1 MTRPPAHEWAVLD
14 EDGDP
19 IPGDPDLVAALGQSL
34 RDTAEDIRREADDIK
49 ALSTVE
55 SWQSKAADKFR
66 ETADDTVEPLRKAYH
81 RYDKAAGAMGERVR
95 PESTAD
101 WASALEHAQQLA
113 GKALKAGRA
122 AHEAHQSAVRAISKL
137 PPHTP
142 DDDPDR
148 VRLKKKRGEAA
159 SDLQEAKS
167 ALQHAKEVRDRAAE
181 KAAGVIR
188 RAITHDG
195 MHDSDWDKAKDTA
208 GTVLSDAGH
217 FLEDAGEVAL
227 SDLASLGNAMLHDVE
242 QVGEVLGG
250 VALVTL
256 GAGGE
261 VGGAMLDATGVGA
274 VLGVPAGVVSA
285 GAIAGGVGLITAGAS
300 QLAMDAAGPDRVD
313 MSSDSGGGGG
323 RRGDW
328 SGPETSK
335 GEPKPASE
343 EDHVRYTQRKSELSD
358 LSRNKQVAEVRK
370 GVTEDGQKY
379 KPEGAALKGGKHG
392 IDWNEGPQRA
402 KQSGNP
408 QGKFGS
414 PADVD
419 YAVQKATELG
429 PGKQGFF
436 DLPPGNDC
444 IEYLPEG
451 TTRKPN
457 AMYVKVRPDGTVH
470 AYPYTK

>member
-1 MTRPPAHEWAVLD
+1 MRRPPAHEWAVLD
-14 EDGDP
+14 EDEDP

-34 RDTAEDIRREADDIK
+34 RDTAEDISREAGDIK
-49 ALSTVE
+49 ALSAVE

-66 ETADDTVEPLRKAYH
+66 ETADDTIEPLRKAYH

-113 GKALKAGRA
+113 DKALKAGRA
-122 AHEAHQSAVRAISKL
+122 AHEDHQSAVSAIGKL
-137 PPHTP
+137 PSHTP

-159 SDLQEAKS
+159 SDLQKAKS
-167 ALQHAKEVRDRAAE
+167 ALQDAKEVRDRAAE
-181 KAAGVIR
+181 KAARVIR

-195 MHDSDWDKAKDTA
+195 MHDTNWDKAKDTA
-208 GTVLSDAGH
+208 GTVLSDTGH
-217 FLEDAGEVAL
+217 LLEDMGEVAL
-227 SDLASLGNAMLHDVE
+227 SDLASLGNAMLHDAG

-250 VALVTL
+250 MALVTL

-261 VGGAMLDATGVGA
+261 VGGAMLDVTGVGA

-300 QLAMDAAGPDRVD
+300 QLAMDAAGPNRVD
-313 MSSDSGGGGG
+313 MTSDSGGGGG
-323 RRGDW
+323 KGDW

-335 GEPKPASE
+335 GEPKPISE
-343 EDHVRYTQRKSELSD
+343 EEQVRHTQRKSDLSD

-419 YAVQKATELG
+419 YAVRKASELG

-436 DLPPGNDC
+436 DLPPDNDC
-444 IEYLPEG
+444 IEFLPEG
-451 TTRKPN
+451 ATRKPN